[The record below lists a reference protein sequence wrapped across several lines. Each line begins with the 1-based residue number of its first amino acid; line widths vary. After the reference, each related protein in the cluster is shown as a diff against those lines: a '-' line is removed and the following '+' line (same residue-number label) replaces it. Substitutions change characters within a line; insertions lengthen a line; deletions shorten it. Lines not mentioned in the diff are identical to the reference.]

1 MSMHLAFF
9 AHKNCFDAIYKV
21 AIDSQCKVSVWVD
34 DIIISGKNSKFV
46 VEKVKI
52 LIKKSGLEYHYG
64 EKFKIYKP
72 NDNKEITGVVLTPA
86 GGLKVRNR
94 TQKAIYELKNKRD
107 RGSKEQNKL
116 DGLVNYAKQIIKNC
130 KVDS

>member
-1 MSMHLAFF
+1 MHLAFF

-21 AIDSQCKVSVWVD
+21 AIDNQCKVSVWVD
-34 DIIISGKNSKFV
+34 DIIISGKNCKFV
-46 VEKVKI
+46 VEKAKI
-52 LIKKSGLEYHYG
+52 LIKKGGLEYHYG
-64 EKFKIYKP
+64 EKFKIYNP
-72 NDNKEITGVVLTPA
+72 NDNKEITGVVLTPS
-86 GGLKVRNR
+86 GGLKVRNI
-94 TQKAIYELKNKRD
+94 TQKAIYELKNKGD